1 MNGDLELSFSERL
14 EKVNSRIAEACSRVG
29 RNVSEIKLV
38 AVAKGF
44 GPEVIREA
52 VECGVRVIGE
62 SRVQE
67 AAKKIPKSP
76 SHLEWHM
83 VGHLQRNKA
92 RQAVNLFRVIHSV
105 DSISLIE
112 TLERICAEIGV
123 ILQVCLE
130 VNVAGDSHKMGFASE
145 MIDGVLN
152 RVGYFLHLE
161 IIGFMTIP
169 PFSKDPEDVRKYFKM
184 LRELR
189 DRCQDKFKLELKE
202 LSMGMS
208 NDFEVAIEE
217 GATMVRIGTALFGE
231 RKRQQEI
238 QNVE

>member
-1 MNGDLELSFSERL
+1 MNGELELSFSDRL
-14 EKVNSRIAEACSRVG
+14 EKVNSRIAEACSRAG
-29 RNVSEIKLV
+29 RNISEIKLV

-44 GPEVIREA
+44 GTEVIREA
-52 VECGVRVIGE
+52 VDCGVRVIGE

-67 AAKKIPKSP
+67 AAEKIPKCP
-76 SHLEWHM
+76 SYLEWHM

-92 RQAVNLFRVIHSV
+92 RQAVNLFKVIHSV
-105 DSISLIE
+105 DSVRLMD
-112 TLERICAEIGV
+112 TLERICAETGT

-130 VNVAGDSHKMGFASE
+130 VNVAGDSHKMGFAPE
-145 MIDGVLN
+145 MIDGVLEQAG
-152 RVGYFLHLE
+152 RFLHLE

-169 PFSKDPEDVRKYFKM
+169 PFSNDTEDARKHFRM

-189 DRCQDKFKLELKE
+189 DRCQDKFRLNLKE